1 MISMTEI
8 VKTMKLHIQ
17 VDNDQKRLLKDL
29 TEQYRKACN
38 HVSLY
43 SFNEHFI
50 MSYLKLV
57 KPLYTTLRTQYG
69 LKSQMAQSVCKTV
82 IARYK
87 TVQAQLQKKPYKILL
102 DKNKDDKMEYM
113 FIPRNLEWLQKPI
126 KFSRPQADLVYNR
139 DYSFITDTNGV
150 PMLSLNTLDKRIK
163 VAYDLPECFKPYFD
177 GSWKLGTGKIVSYK
191 NKWYLHISVSK
202 TVDEGF
208 QNNNCKMVVGIDRGL
223 RFIENHYDDNGLAFF
238 TLGKDILEKRTKFN
252 KVRQQLQSKNT
263 KASKRVLK
271 RLSERENR
279 WMTDINHQL
288 SKTLVEWYGKDTLF
302 VIEDLTNVSFDENN
316 LNKRAKK
323 QRNEVRSWSFYQLG
337 QFLIYKANE
346 SGSFVLEVDPKY
358 TSQRCPKCGR
368 IHKENRDHQKHLYIC
383 DKCGFTANDDEVASM
398 NLNELGH
405 RYLQGDK
412 KPTFDFEKQ
421 LKKKKQKVTVD
432 FLLEDIQW

>member
-1 MISMTEI
+1 MTEI
-8 VKTMKLHIQ
+8 VKTMKLHIH

-38 HVSLY
+38 RVSNYIFHYDFILNPNKIQTILY
-43 SFNEHFI
+43 HG
-50 MSYLKLV
+50 
-57 KPLYTTLRTQYG
+57 LRDDFD
-69 LKSQMAQSVCKTV
+69 LKSQIAISSIKTV
-82 IARYK
+82 VARYK
-87 TVQAQLQKKPYKILL
+87 TVQTQLQKKPYKIPLN
-102 DKNKDDKMEYM
+102 KNEDDKIEYM
-113 FIPRNLEWLQKPI
+113 FVHRNLEWLQKPI

-139 DYSFITDTNGV
+139 DYSFVKDTNGV
-150 PMLSLNTLDKRIK
+150 PMLSLNTLDKRVK
-163 VAYDLPECFKPYFD
+163 VTYDMPECFNKYSD

-191 NKWYLHISVSK
+191 NKWYFHISVSK
-202 TVDEGF
+202 TTDDEF
-208 QNNNCKMVVGIDRGL
+208 QNDNCKMVVGIDRGL
-223 RFIENHYDDNGLAFF
+223 RFIENHYDDNGVSFF
-238 TLGKDILEKRTKFN
+238 TLGKDVLEKRTKFN

-288 SKTLVEWYGKDTLF
+288 SKTLVEYYGKDTLF
-302 VIEDLTNVSFDENN
+302 VIEDLTNVSFDEGN
-316 LNKRAKK
+316 LNKRVKK

-337 QFLIYKANE
+337 QFLSYKANE

-358 TSQRCPKCGR
+358 TSQRCPVCGR
-368 IHKENRDHQKHLYIC
+368 IHKDNRDHQKHLYIC

-398 NLNELGH
+398 NLNQLGH

-432 FLLEDIQW
+432 SLLEDIQW